1 MSQTSASYTI
11 SDLAGLAGST
21 PRTVRYYVAQGLLPP
36 PIGAGPGAHYT
47 DAHLERLRLI
57 QRLQRQHLPL
67 SEIRQRLAQLGA
79 REVSE
84 LVAEEPP
91 RVPPGSA
98 LDYVR
103 TVLAGPASRISE
115 AGTRGQ
121 AMPPPAA
128 PLAPPGAAPAPAAM
142 PAAPPA
148 RIGSALLRRAV
159 EPAPYAAMSMP
170 PLRDVA
176 PPSVTGVAEAPA
188 DFTGSQVA
196 SAPDAPSAG
205 AAAPAT
211 AGPDPDLSDVP
222 PPEQRSQWDRIGLTS
237 NIEIHVRR
245 PLSRLENRRVERLI
259 TIARHMLREEQP

>member
-1 MSQTSASYTI
+1 MSQTTARYTI

-21 PRTVRYYVAQGLLPP
+21 PRTVRYYVAQGLLPA

-84 LVAEEPP
+84 LIADEQPE
-91 RVPPGSA
+91 VPPGSA
-98 LDYVR
+98 LEYVR
-103 TVLAGPASRISE
+103 TLLAGPATLGDE
-115 AGTRGQ
+115 ARTLGR
-121 AMPPPAA
+121 AVPPSAAAPSAPPVVPEAPAALPAA
-128 PLAPPGAAPAPAAM
+128 PA
-142 PAAPPA
+142 A
-148 RIGSALLRRAV
+148 RIGSALLRRAA
-159 EPAPYAAMSMP
+159 APVPFAALSMP
-170 PLRDVA
+170 QPRHVA
-176 PPSVTGVAEAPA
+176 PPRTAGVAEAPA
-188 DFTGSQVA
+188 ELTSALDA
-196 SAPDAPSAG
+196 SSAG
-205 AAAPAT
+205 ADSLPA
-211 AGPDPDLSDVP
+211 
-222 PPEQRSQWDRIGLTS
+222 PEQRSQWDRIGLTP